1 MLQILDENITH
12 VIMILS
18 KCS

>member
-12 VIMILS
+12 AIMILS